1 MYDKR
6 IHKCLGWKNSHII
19 IGTVWISR
27 ETMARIWCCCLIAKL
42 CWIFVTPWTAAC
54 QASVSFTVSWR
65 LLKFMSI
72 ESVKLSNYLILCHS
86 LLLLPS
92 IFPSIRVFSN
102 SSAPS
107 IRWPKCWSFSF
118 IISLSNE
125 YSELTSFK
133 TDWFDLLA
141 VQGTL
146 KSPIQP
152 YNQKTSILCHST
164 FWTVQLLHPYIVV
177 VVQSLS
183 PVWHLWPHGLQ
194 HTRLLCSSQIWNLLK
209 LMSI

>member
-6 IHKCLGWKNSHII
+6 IHKRLGWKTSHII
-19 IGTVWISR
+19 IGTVWVSG

-65 LLKFMSI
+65 LLKFMST
-72 ESVKLSNYLILCHS
+72 ESVKLSNHLILCHS

-118 IISLSNE
+118 IIISLSSE
-125 YSELTSFK
+125 YSGLTSFK

-141 VQGTL
+141 VKGTL
-146 KSPIQP
+146 KSLIQP
-152 YNQKTSILCHST
+152 FS
-164 FWTVQLLHPYIVV
+164 
-177 VVQSLS
+177 
-183 PVWHLWPHGLQ
+183 
-194 HTRLLCSSQIWNLLK
+194 
-209 LMSI
+209 

>member
-6 IHKCLGWKNSHII
+6 IHKRLGWKTSHII
-19 IGTVWISR
+19 IGTVWVSG

-65 LLKFMSI
+65 LLKFMST
-72 ESVKLSNYLILCHS
+72 ESVKLSNHLILCHS

-118 IISLSNE
+118 IIISLSNE
-125 YSELTSFK
+125 YSGLTSFK

-146 KSPIQP
+146 KSLIQP
-152 YNQKTSILCHST
+152 FS
-164 FWTVQLLHPYIVV
+164 
-177 VVQSLS
+177 
-183 PVWHLWPHGLQ
+183 
-194 HTRLLCSSQIWNLLK
+194 
-209 LMSI
+209 

>member
-6 IHKCLGWKNSHII
+6 INKRLGWKNSHVI
-19 IGTVWISR
+19 IGTVWVSR

-42 CWIFVTPWTAAC
+42 CWVFLTPWTAAC
-54 QASVSFTVSWR
+54 QASVSFMVFWG

-72 ESVKLSNYLILCHS
+72 ESLKLSNHLILFHS

-92 IFPSIRVFSN
+92 IFPSTRVFSN
-102 SSAPS
+102 SLAPYF
-107 IRWPKCWSFSF
+107 RWPKCWSFSF

-125 YSELTSFK
+125 YSGLTSFK

-146 KSPIQP
+146 KSLIQP
-152 YNQKTSILCHST
+152 FS
-164 FWTVQLLHPYIVV
+164 
-177 VVQSLS
+177 
-183 PVWHLWPHGLQ
+183 
-194 HTRLLCSSQIWNLLK
+194 
-209 LMSI
+209 